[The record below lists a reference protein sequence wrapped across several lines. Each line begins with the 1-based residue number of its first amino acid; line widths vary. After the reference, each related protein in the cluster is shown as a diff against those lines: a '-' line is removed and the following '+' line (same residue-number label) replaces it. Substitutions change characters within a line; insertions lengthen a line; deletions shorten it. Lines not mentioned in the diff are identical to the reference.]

1 MKDRTL
7 LMIPGPIEFEPA
19 VLAALGGPTTAHTA
33 PGFIDVFG
41 QALERMRE
49 ICMAPSSQPFI
60 ISGSGT
66 LAMEIAAANLV
77 EPGDNVL
84 VVSTGYFGNRYEE
97 ILRRYGAAVTNIR
110 AAAGDIIDPDKVEI
124 ILKGGTF
131 KLMTFTHVDTSTAVL
146 VDPKVM
152 AKLGKKYG
160 VLTVLDG
167 VCSVGGE
174 EIQQEKWGI
183 DVVLTASQKA
193 IGVPPGLALLTVSPK
208 AMSVWRR
215 RNTPVGN
222 YYADWKNWLPIME
235 AYEARKP
242 SYFATPPVN
251 HICALNV
258 SLGQILAEGME
269 ARFARHRKISTACKS
284 AVAGLGLKQV
294 PSDQGHSAST
304 MTAPYYPEGVKGSE
318 LLARIKDAGVVL
330 AGGLHPD
337 IKASYFRIGHMGA
350 IAPADILAVV
360 GAIET
365 GLRACGYKFKLGVGL
380 TAAQRVLA
388 GK

>member
-19 VLAALGGPTTAHTA
+19 VMAALGAPTASHVA
-33 PGFIDVFG
+33 PDFIEVFG
-41 QALERMRE
+41 QSIERMRKVW
-49 ICMAPSSQPFI
+49 MAPSGQPFI
-60 ISGSGT
+60 IAGSGT
-66 LAMEIAAANLV
+66 LAMDITAANLV

-84 VVSTGYFGNRYEE
+84 VVSTGYFGDRYEE
-97 ILRRYGAAVTNIR
+97 LLKRYGAAVTTIH
-110 AAAGDIIDPDKVEI
+110 AGVGDIIEPDKVEI
-124 ILKGGTF
+124 ILKGGAF

-146 VDPKVM
+146 VDPKTM
-152 AKLGKKYG
+152 GKLGKKYG

-174 EIQQEKWGI
+174 EIRQEKWGI

-193 IGVPPGLALLTVSPK
+193 IGVPPGLALLTASPK
-208 AMSVWRR
+208 AISAWKRR
-215 RNTPVGN
+215 KTPVGN

-235 AYEARKP
+235 AYESRKP
-242 SYFATPPVN
+242 SYFGTPPVN

-258 SLGQILAEGME
+258 SLGQILEEGME
-269 ARFARHRKISTACKS
+269 ARFARHKKISTACKK
-284 AVAGLGLKQV
+284 AVDALGLKQV
-294 PSDQGHSAST
+294 PTSQKHAAST
-304 MTAPYYPEGVKGSE
+304 MTAPYYPDGVKGSD
-318 LLARIKDAGVVL
+318 LLPKIKEAGAVL

-350 IAPADILAVV
+350 VKPGDILATV

-365 GLRACGYKFKLGVGL
+365 GLPACGYKFKPGAGV
-380 TAAQRVLA
+380 TAAQRVLSK
-388 GK
+388 G